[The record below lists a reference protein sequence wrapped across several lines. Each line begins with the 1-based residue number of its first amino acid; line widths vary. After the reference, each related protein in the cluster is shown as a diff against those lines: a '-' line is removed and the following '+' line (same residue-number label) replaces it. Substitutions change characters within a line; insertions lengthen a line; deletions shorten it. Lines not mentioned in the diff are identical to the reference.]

1 MLQAAL
7 NMLLLLVGVLVLSE
21 VQREHSGLE
30 KMLVKSQRNY
40 LESEL
45 PK

>member
-7 NMLLLLVGVLVLSE
+7 NMLLLLVEVLVLSE
-21 VQREHSGLE
+21 VWRKCSGLE

-40 LESEL
+40 LESEVT
-45 PK
+45 K